1 MLYCGTRPNTL
12 PPRTTRSVSPVKEE
26 KVKVTTP
33 NSTALSKV
41 RHSGDHGRAAGHRMS
56 VSSTLTSTGVKKI
69 EDNSSG
75 TISKSG
81 ENTARIT
88 TSDQPQSEF
97 DSVPLKM
104 THVNLSESVGAK
116 TGSDNSFQ
124 DLENV
129 NGSKSIWTLGTNGV
143 LTLKAPN
150 PVTQTVATTPNLDQI
165 KSILAQIGTTN
176 AQNTNVA
183 SEKPADVTSSLNSGE
198 NVVLS
203 SAEVNSNGTVTPTA
217 STNTTVTTPS
227 VLKTKTSVNEVQS
240 EKSSYSSHRSAFPS
254 LISTASAE
262 NMRSASSSVTLGL
275 TTPAKLTNTVSSS
288 SGAGPNTITNS
299 SSSAPGPRSV
309 PITTFSMTSVNAG
322 NTNPQHERDRAET
335 MAAYTTLAK
344 LSSSN
349 LPSISQTNSVVK
361 PTSSSGNPNVRLSNV
376 YKTTTNFENSPSLKF
391 TSVGQS
397 KQSLASETHIEV
409 MPHRKHRDHFERGS

>member
-26 KVKVTTP
+26 KVKVMTP

-41 RHSGDHGRAAGHRMS
+41 RHSGDHSRSSGHRMS
-56 VSSTLTSTGVKKI
+56 VSSTLTSTGVKKQ
-69 EDNSSG
+69 EDSG
-75 TISKSG
+75 AVSKSG

-116 TGSDNSFQ
+116 AVSDNSFQ

-183 SEKPADVTSSLNSGE
+183 SEKPTDVTSSLNSGE

-203 SAEVNSNGTVTPTA
+203 SAEANSNGTVTSTA
-217 STNTTVTTPS
+217 STNVTVTTPS

-240 EKSSYSSHRSAFPS
+240 EKSGHSIHRSAFPS
-254 LISTASAE
+254 LISTSSE

-288 SGAGPNTITNS
+288 SGAGSNTNTNS
-299 SSSAPGPRSV
+299 ASAPGPRSV

-409 MPHRKHRDHFERGS
+409 IPHRKHRDHFERGS

>member
-1 MLYCGTRPNTL
+1 
-12 PPRTTRSVSPVKEE
+12 
-26 KVKVTTP
+26 
-33 NSTALSKV
+33 
-41 RHSGDHGRAAGHRMS
+41 
-56 VSSTLTSTGVKKI
+56 
-69 EDNSSG
+69 
-75 TISKSG
+75 
-81 ENTARIT
+81 
-88 TSDQPQSEF
+88 
-97 DSVPLKM
+97 M

-288 SGAGPNTITNS
+288 SGAGPNTNS

-409 MPHRKHRDHFERGS
+409 IPHRKHRDHFERGS